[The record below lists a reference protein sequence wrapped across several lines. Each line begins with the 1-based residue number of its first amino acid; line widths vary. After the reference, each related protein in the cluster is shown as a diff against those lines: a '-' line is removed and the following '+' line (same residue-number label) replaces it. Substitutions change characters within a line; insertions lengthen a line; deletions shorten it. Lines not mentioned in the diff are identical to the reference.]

1 MSGSTEKF
9 VNVHEGKGPSQRW
22 TKPMAPQKTMGA
34 KLSNQ
39 DLTNA
44 AKAPGPGAY
53 KVTGGIG
60 QLSGTK
66 SSVPKSSFGKEKRM
80 GVSTS
85 GSLSNPGRVP
95 RFPPPHPAGAVFGVA
110 CGRCV
115 WRRMPTGQARSM
127 SPCACAFVWLLLRQ
141 ARPLPLE
148 LGPRQAGVVGQAEL
162 GGELALGPVT
172 CAVFTCPSGGW
183 G

>member
-95 RFPPPHPAGAVFGVA
+95 
-110 CGRCV
+110 
-115 WRRMPTGQARSM
+115 
-127 SPCACAFVWLLLRQ
+127 
-141 ARPLPLE
+141 
-148 LGPRQAGVVGQAEL
+148 
-162 GGELALGPVT
+162 
-172 CAVFTCPSGGW
+172 
-183 G
+183 